1 MLLCAIFNLIFN
13 LAKYC
18 DQLVCL
24 SVWLLAYIKKTHL
37 QISPTFPC
45 TFLVAVARFFSDGN
59 VGNELYTFDFVDDIT
74 TAEVTTGMWR
84 MFKVVHQVY
93 KGEI

>member
-24 SVWLLAYIKKTHL
+24 SVWLLAYIKKNT
-37 QISPTFPC
+37 SPNITN
-45 TFLVAVARFFSDGN
+45 FS
-59 VGNELYTFDFVDDIT
+59 
-74 TAEVTTGMWR
+74 
-84 MFKVVHQVY
+84 VHVSCDR
-93 KGEI
+93 GSVLL